1 MVWSFDLLHTVSVQS
16 ADRVFMIVAP
26 RRVPLFS
33 RISRQLIMSWHD
45 R

>member
-1 MVWSFDLLHTVSVQS
+1 MVWSSDLLDAVSVQS
-16 ADRVFMIVAP
+16 ADSVFMIVAP

-33 RISRQLIMSWHD
+33 RISRRLIMSWHD